1 MITLRPATIHDLH
14 TLQLWDEQPH
24 NMASNPNGKW
34 EWEAEL
40 PETPEWR
47 EMLMAELDGR
57 PIGFIQIIDPLLEES
72 HYWGDVPANLRAIDI
87 WIGMA
92 GDLGKGYGTAMM
104 QQALE
109 RCFANA
115 QVTAVLI
122 DPLSS
127 NTRARK
133 FYERIGYRFVEYRI
147 FGEDHCAV
155 YELTR
160 EEWEGRRLP

>member
-1 MITLRPATIHDLH
+1 
-14 TLQLWDEQPH
+14 
-24 NMASNPNGKW
+24 
-34 EWEAEL
+34 
-40 PETPEWR
+40 
-47 EMLMAELDGR
+47 MLIAELDGR

-72 HYWGDVPANLRAIDI
+72 HYWGNVPANLRAIDI

-92 GDLGKGYGTAMM
+92 DDLSKGYGTVMM
-104 QQALE
+104 HQALE
-109 RCFANA
+109 RCFANT

-127 NTRARK
+127 NTRGRK
-133 FYERIGYRFVEYRI
+133 FYERMGYRFVEYRN